1 MTQWLAR
8 MTLSE
13 AGDQRVG
20 NTNGRS
26 RRLPR
31 LHARVDEGGRG
42 FLGERERDDR
52 ADARQPAERIQRLWD
67 GEETRTSARQVGH
80 TAGGSAMGRPREASD
95 VLVILLLRFY

>member
-1 MTQWLAR
+1 MPNDTVASADDLERSW
-8 MTLSE
+8 
-13 AGDQRVG
+13 DQRVG

-31 LHARVDEGGRG
+31 LHARVDEGG
-42 FLGERERDDR
+42 RERDDR

-80 TAGGSAMGRPREASD
+80 TAGGSAIGRPREATD
-95 VLVILLLRFY
+95 VLLMFMLRFY